1 MDGPFFANIAN
12 LCLTYILLAAT
23 KKKFEK
29 YFQSRN
35 GLSNP
40 LMSIFLELLR
50 GLT

>member
-1 MDGPFFANIAN
+1 MGLSLQI
-12 LCLTYILLAAT
+12 LRTYVYILLAAT